1 LNPCKDIEGM
11 QAKVDYFEGAG
22 NPAEGQI
29 IAIQVSK

>member
-1 LNPCKDIEGM
+1 M

-29 IAIQVSK
+29 IAIQISK